1 LGLPLQP
8 IRQAHPVGRAAII
21 ARTFSCLDRSRA
33 MKPDGQLVLIAMVCG
48 LSGCAEGYGGY
59 GGGYGPAYYGSNY
72 LGFGGGYDYYNR
84 RPPPYVYQQRQF
96 HQQQATPRPPP
107 PPSPAAKPPS
117 PEEVKRL
124 LNQSGIRY

>member
-1 LGLPLQP
+1 
-8 IRQAHPVGRAAII
+8 
-21 ARTFSCLDRSRA
+21 
-33 MKPDGQLVLIAMVCG
+33 MKPDEQLILIAMVCG

-96 HQQQATPRPPP
+96 HQQQTTPRPAL
-107 PPSPAAKPPS
+107 PPSPAAKQPS